1 MVDYSFVKVDCPSVS
16 FPFAHLGCLL
26 EIVEGKHLKGV
37 SLFMEEDCP
46 YRFVISSSF
55 PLVSCS
61 AKLARFLKMFGEVR
75 SSELETGL
83 SSSDDREVPEV
94 TSPFLPYKAWN
105 IPCALSE
112 GKMRSKSRI
121 GFNFYIQLEL
131 GFRVTRI
138 GPVIRMLMKSVSTKQ
153 ISPAV
158 FVFPFTPLLWNFLHI
173 YTFPRHN

>member
-1 MVDYSFVKVDCPSVS
+1 
-16 FPFAHLGCLL
+16 
-26 EIVEGKHLKGV
+26 
-37 SLFMEEDCP
+37 
-46 YRFVISSSF
+46 
-55 PLVSCS
+55 
-61 AKLARFLKMFGEVR
+61 MFGEVR

-105 IPCALSE
+105 GPCALSE

-121 GFNFYIQLEL
+121 GFNFLIRLEL

-138 GPVIRMLMKSVSTKQ
+138 EPVIRMLMKSVSTKQ

-158 FVFPFTPLLWNFLHI
+158 FVFLFTPLLWNFLHI
-173 YTFPRHN
+173 YTLPRHN